1 MQRVA
6 APNLVSRAHP
16 ASWWVMGLSAGM
28 AATLASNS
36 AFSIAVCTISIS
48 AMLLA
53 RGRLVGRAT
62 GLIAIRFYLLSALIV
77 VLVKVA
83 LRAVFGE
90 HPIDAMSLA
99 TAAGD
104 GLKVSAILLSAGA
117 ANTLSDPRKLLRS
130 TPPAL
135 KQLATAITIAL
146 NLAPQLITSF
156 LSVRRAAK
164 LRGRSRGLGAFKSV
178 VIPTLTDAL
187 EGSIALA
194 TSMES
199 RGFGRRATVT
209 KRVDWLRLVLA
220 IAAVAAIFGAALI
233 LTFSNQVWLSA
244 ALAAAGMVLLGIH
257 LRSIGR
263 TALTTR
269 YEVGKF
275 AVLDWCIWSLSFLI
289 LLAAA
294 LVNSAMAVSAGA

>member
-1 MQRVA
+1 M
-6 APNLVSRAHP
+6 SRAHP
-16 ASWWVMGLSAGM
+16 ASWWVLGLSAGL

-36 AFSIAVCTISIS
+36 SFSIAICMVSIS
-48 AMLLA
+48 AMLLS
-53 RGRLVGRAT
+53 RGRLGSR
-62 GLIAIRFYLLSALIV
+62 GGGSIAIRFYLVSALIV

-90 HPIDAMSLA
+90 HPVDAISLA

-104 GLKVSAILLSAGA
+104 GLKVSALLLSAGA

-135 KQLATAITIAL
+135 KQLATAIAIAL

-156 LSVRRAAK
+156 LNVRRAAK
-164 LRGRSRGLGAFKSV
+164 LRGRSRGLGAFKSI

-194 TSMES
+194 TSMEA
-199 RGFGRRATVT
+199 RGFGRRTPVT
-209 KRVDWLRLVLA
+209 KQIDWLRLVLA
-220 IAAVAAIFGAALI
+220 LAATGAIVGAALV

-244 ALAAAGMVLLGIH
+244 AFVGVGMSLLVTH
-257 LRSIGR
+257 LKRLGR
-263 TALTTR
+263 TTLTTR
-269 YEVGKF
+269 YEVRKF
-275 AVLDWCIWSLSFLI
+275 AFADWCIWSLSFLI
-289 LLAAA
+289 LMAAA
-294 LVNSAMAVSAGA
+294 LVSCAMAVSAGA